1 MTLGSLLRRHR
12 TSAGLTQEDV
22 AEKAEVS
29 ARTVSDVERG
39 LRRRI
44 YRDTAT
50 RLVDALG
57 LEGNARTEFE
67 QAARGRSSRVPR
79 TTDSLPIPP
88 TKLIGRER
96 ELEIALSLLERPE
109 VRLVTLTGTGGIGK
123 TRLALAAAARTPAPI
138 FVQLGNISDPAM
150 VIPQVARATGVSGT
164 KESTVQA
171 IADRLRDEQV
181 LIVLD
186 TFEHVLDAARD
197 IADLLM
203 ACPKA
208 SLLVTS
214 RESLRLRGE
223 YEVVV
228 PALESSES
236 TDPSDIL
243 EAPATALFIDRA
255 MAVKPHITV
264 DEASARMIADICQR
278 LNGLPLAIE
287 LAAARMKHLSL
298 SELRDQLDNRLGV
311 LTGGPRDLPRR
322 QQTMRDAVAWSY
334 DLLSDVEKDLFREL
348 SVFAGG
354 WTLDAAA
361 AVSPDA
367 DVLSGLSALVDKSLV
382 FISFERNSR
391 YGMLDV
397 IREFGSELRTA
408 VSERR
413 HVEYFLS
420 FVEKAEPELG
430 GLAQQDWI
438 ERLSDES
445 DNIRAAISSAIRQGN
460 AESALR
466 ICGAVWRFW
475 LLRGELSEGRKLLR
489 QALDVHG
496 ADAPRAR
503 AKALWGLAWLAH
515 HQGDYSEVEA
525 CAAEMLKHSPPSGDP
540 VEIRNALTIAG
551 IVEQSHLRFE
561 AAVDLFERGVDLLR
575 EGGPTWLLAT
585 SLMNLGT
592 ASAYAGEERSETILT
607 QARDMYAEL
616 GDEHYKAR
624 AILYVGY
631 GALVAGDTKRAS
643 SLFEDSLVTFWEL
656 EDLWG
661 TAEALEGLTAAA
673 GADGD
678 AVRAARL
685 FGAARVIRE
694 KVNTRQFPS
703 DRAVVERHLEN
714 VRSSITAEAWKVAQL
729 EGEIMN
735 PEGVVEYAL
744 DKAAPQASPRRS

>member
-1 MTLGSLLRRHR
+1 MALGSLLKRHR
-12 TSAGLTQEDV
+12 TSAGLTQEEL

-39 LRRRI
+39 LRTRI

-50 RLVDALG
+50 RLLEALG
-57 LEGNARTEFE
+57 LDEKARTEFE
-67 QAARGRSSRVPR
+67 KAARGRSSRITR
-79 TTDSLPIPP
+79 TATSLPIPP

-96 ELEIALSLLERPE
+96 ELEIVLSSLERPE

-123 TRLALAAAARTPAPI
+123 TRMALAAAARTPASI

-150 VIPQVARATGVSGT
+150 VIPQVAHAAGVSGT
-164 KESTVQA
+164 KEPTVEA

-203 ACPKA
+203 ACPKV

-223 YEVVV
+223 YELVI
-228 PALESSES
+228 PTLESPDS
-236 TDPSDIL
+236 TNPSDIL

-255 MAVKPHITV
+255 MAAKPHLTI
-264 DEASARMIADICQR
+264 DEASARIIADICQR

-287 LAAARMKHLSL
+287 LAAARMKHLSMY
-298 SELRDQLDNRLGV
+298 ELRDQLDNRLGV
-311 LTGGPRDLPRR
+311 LTGGPRDLPQR
-322 QQTMRDAVAWSY
+322 QQTMREAVAWSY
-334 DLLSDVEKDLFREL
+334 DMLSDVEKDLFREL

-361 AVSPDA
+361 AIYPGS

-382 FISFERNSR
+382 FISAGRNSR

-397 IREFGSELRTA
+397 IREFGSELRTG
-408 VSERR
+408 VNSERL
-413 HVEYFLS
+413 HAAYFLS
-420 FVEKAEPELG
+420 LVEKAEPELG
-430 GLAQQDWI
+430 GSAQQNWI

-445 DNIRAAISSAIRQGN
+445 DNIRAAIRAAIQHSN
-460 AESALR
+460 AETALS

-475 LLRGELSEGRKLLR
+475 LLHGELSEGRKLLR
-489 QALDVHG
+489 EALDVDP
-496 ADAPRAR
+496 AAAPRAR
-503 AKALWGLAWLAH
+503 AKALWGLAWLAQ
-515 HQGDYSEVEA
+515 HQSDYSEVEA
-525 CAAEMLKHSPPSGDP
+525 CAAELLELSPPSGDP

-551 IVEQSHLRFE
+551 IVEQSHLRFG

-575 EGGPTWLLAT
+575 EGGSTWLLAT
-585 SLMNLGT
+585 SLLNLGT
-592 ASAYAGEERSETILT
+592 ASAYAGEERSESILT

-616 GDEHYKAR
+616 GDEHYRAR

-631 GALVAGDTKRAS
+631 GALVRGDAKRAS
-643 SLFEDSLVTFWEL
+643 SLFADSLVTFWEL

-661 TAEALEGLTAAA
+661 TAEALEGLTAATGA
-673 GADGD
+673 GGD

-685 FGAARVIRE
+685 FGAAKVLRE
-694 KVNTRQFPS
+694 TVNTRQFPS
-703 DRAVVERHLEN
+703 DRAVMERHLEN
-714 VRSSITAEAWKVAQL
+714 VRSSISAEAWEIAQR
-729 EGEIMN
+729 EGETMN
-735 PEGVVEYAL
+735 SEDVVDYAL
-744 DKAAPQASPRRS
+744 AEAWSDPAET